1 MSTPRILVV
10 DDDEG
15 IGEFVG
21 LALSDEGYEV
31 ATALHGA
38 VALEVIGRQAPDV
51 ILLDM
56 RMPIMD
62 GWEFARRYRERPGPH
77 APIVVMTAARDAA
90 TRASEIE
97 ADGVLAKP
105 FDLDALLEIV
115 ARFTPRPG
123 RPAAS

>member
-1 MSTPRILVV
+1 MSAPRILVV
-10 DDDEG
+10 DDDQG

-21 LALSDEGYEV
+21 MALSDDGYV
-31 ATALHGA
+31 VQTALHGA
-38 VALEVIGRQAPDV
+38 AAIELIGRQAPDV

-115 ARFTPRPG
+115 AHFARRG
-123 RPAAS
+123 Q

>member
-1 MSTPRILVV
+1 MTAPRILVV

-21 LALSDEGYEV
+21 LALSDDGYEV
-31 ATALHGA
+31 QTALHGA
-38 VALEVIGRQAPDV
+38 AALKLIDPQAPDV

-115 ARFTPRPG
+115 ARFARRG
-123 RPAAS
+123 Q